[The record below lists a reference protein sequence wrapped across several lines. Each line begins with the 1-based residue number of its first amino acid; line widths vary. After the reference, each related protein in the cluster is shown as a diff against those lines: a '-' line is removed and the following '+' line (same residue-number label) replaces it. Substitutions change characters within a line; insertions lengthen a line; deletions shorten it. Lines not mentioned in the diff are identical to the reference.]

1 MQPHAR
7 CSSYVARQAC
17 PGPEVGTRLLTVS
30 QQSLIVTQV
39 IFSAMPVLFF
49 LTCAF
54 SALFALSC
62 VFLLLSLFWTG
73 LAVFVLVPVI
83 VLTSTMAL
91 FTWGFGVAS
100 FSFSRSAYKA
110 MQTVTIAA
118 DEETR
123 APPRRDSRFAAR
135 GAVMA
140 TSSSSSPSSWDKIED
155 QDIKQEAEGSTS
167 RHEEPVHPAP
177 GSDVD
182 ALEP

>member
-1 MQPHAR
+1 FI
-7 CSSYVARQAC
+7 VA
-17 PGPEVGTRLLTVS
+17 
-30 QQSLIVTQV
+30 QV

-49 LTCAF
+49 FTCAF

-73 LAVFVLVPVI
+73 LAVFVLVPVL

-110 MQTVTIAA
+110 MQTVSTAA
-118 DEETR
+118 DQQTR
-123 APPRRDSRFAAR
+123 APPRRETRLSPRAAP
-135 GAVMA
+135 MA
-140 TSSSSSPSSWDKIED
+140 TSSSSSPSLWDKIED
-155 QDIKQEAEGSTS
+155 QDIKQEAEGSKGNQ
-167 RHEEPVHPAP
+167 EKPAHPAP
-177 GSDVD
+177 GSGVD